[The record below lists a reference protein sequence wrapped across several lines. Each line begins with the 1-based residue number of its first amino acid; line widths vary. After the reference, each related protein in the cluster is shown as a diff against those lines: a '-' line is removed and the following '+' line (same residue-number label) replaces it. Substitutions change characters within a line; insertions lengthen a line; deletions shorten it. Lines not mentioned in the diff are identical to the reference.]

1 MASASAISTTAEPQP
16 RDPTVSYTHLL
27 NTCTTYL
34 GASVGTAVAGTLY
47 THAGFESLGLAA
59 ATAVALA
66 ALALHWRLN
75 GRRAGERR
83 AAA

>member
-1 MASASAISTTAEPQP
+1 RMTPSGLEL
-16 RDPTVSYTHLL
+16 RDERGAVLGL

-47 THAGFESLGLAA
+47 THAGFESLGLTAA
-59 ATAVALA
+59 AAVALA